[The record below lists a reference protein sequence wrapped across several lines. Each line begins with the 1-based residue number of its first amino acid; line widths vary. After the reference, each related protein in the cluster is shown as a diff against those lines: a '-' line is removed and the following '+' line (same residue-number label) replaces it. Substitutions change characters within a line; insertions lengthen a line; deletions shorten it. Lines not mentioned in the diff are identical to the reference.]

1 MCLFHDFSEEVVKGS
16 RVPPQSLKKTPKW
29 TPKGAQME
37 SRGVKVQP
45 QGYKK
50 CRKSATCSPRVPK
63 RSPGCYNGA
72 PRSPQMQNTH
82 KKLTQIA
89 KKTYQKVPQGGKQ
102 RRKTIYPQTTNQ
114 KCTVFSV
121 LGGTLRLNLLIL
133 GLPVGPLGIHF
144 SVFLRLW
151 GRTLDPFCD
160 FSQKLRKRYK
170 KGQKKAAG
178 MDAFSLEF

>member
-1 MCLFHDFSEEVVKGS
+1 M
-16 RVPPQSLKKTPKW
+16 
-29 TPKGAQME
+29 
-37 SRGVKVQP
+37 
-45 QGYKK
+45 
-50 CRKSATCSPRVPK
+50 
-63 RSPGCYNGA
+63 
-72 PRSPQMQNTH
+72 
-82 KKLTQIA
+82 
-89 KKTYQKVPQGGKQ
+89 
-102 RRKTIYPQTTNQ
+102 
-114 KCTVFSV
+114 